1 MSSVGLPQT
10 RAVTTELAATGVLTL
25 TLNRPQVRNAMN
37 LEMVGEIEAVF
48 AAVRD
53 RRDVRV
59 VVLRGAGDHFCAGGD
74 IRDMAAA
81 RSAPAPDPGEGGAAS
96 SDAVAA
102 VNRRFGT
109 MVAQVDRAPQAVVVV
124 LHGAVLGGAMGLAC
138 VADIALA
145 TADARF
151 GLPETGLGIPPAQIA
166 PFLVR
171 RLGLSTARR
180 LAVTGGRFNGEAAH
194 AMGLVH
200 SVVADAAALHEALDA
215 ALTQILRC
223 APGAVAATKQIM
235 SEVGAVE
242 LDILLDEAAAQFAAA
257 VRGPEGVE
265 GTTAFLQK
273 RPPAWATPT
282 KDNG

>member
-1 MSSVGLPQT
+1 MSSGLPET
-10 RAVTTELAATGVLTL
+10 RFVTTELEGSGVLTL

-37 LEMVGEIEAVF
+37 LDMVGEIEAVF
-48 AAVRD
+48 AAIAE

-81 RSAPAPDPGEGGAAS
+81 RSAPTPDPGEGAAP
-96 SDAVAA
+96 DAVAA

-109 MVAQVDRAPQAVVVV
+109 MITQVDRAPQAVVAV

-138 VADIALA
+138 VADIAL
-145 TADARF
+145 TMADARF

-180 LAVTGGRFNGEAAH
+180 LAVTGGRFSGEAAH
-194 AMGLVH
+194 GMGLVH
-200 SVVADAAALHEALDA
+200 SVAADAAALQQALDG
-215 ALTQILRC
+215 ALAQILRC
-223 APGAVAATKQIM
+223 APGAVAATKKIM
-235 SEVGAVE
+235 SDVGAVD
-242 LDILLDEAAAQFAAA
+242 LSTLLDDAAAQFADA

-282 KDNG
+282 KDKG